1 MCQQS
6 LDSRI
11 LDRQL
16 GFSEQRVHLAMANT
30 MQVLGLPPAFT
41 LGNQVVRITLF
52 GWDLALAQ
60 RTDHNLLNPNIHSVY
75 TMD

>member
-1 MCQQS
+1 
-6 LDSRI
+6 
-11 LDRQL
+11 
-16 GFSEQRVHLAMANT
+16 MANT

-60 RTDHNLLNPNIHSVY
+60 RTDHNLLNPNIHSVC